1 MKRVLVST
9 LAALFLV
16 GSASAASAEPRP
28 RPSPPVTPPGLVQS
42 EVDRPEQ
49 ACTPLTG
56 RSNSSRGGSQNC
68 A

>member
-1 MKRVLVST
+1 MKRLLVST

-16 GSASAASAEPRP
+16 GSASAASAEPPP

-42 EVDRPEQ
+42 GVDRPEQ
-49 ACTPLTG
+49 ACAPVTG
-56 RSNSSRGGSQNC
+56 RGNSVRGGSQNC